1 MYLALFTYQQVNQ
14 FDRVHILTILIC
26 FLCFFLIPFF
36 GKKLNTNKRRVA
48 STSLIFIGLLQEVFD
63 YGNRI
68 YFSEL
73 NWFEDLPLH
82 ICNYVFYIGLMYMWT
97 KKQFLFEIVY
107 LLGLGAAFI
116 TILTPE
122 FKMINTFEYILF
134 FVAHALIVVFALWGI
149 FIDGKIPRK
158 GSVLKV
164 YVFLSLMALPVG
176 LISWITG
183 GNYMF
188 LMQRPDVSNPIVFGE
203 WPWYIL
209 NISFIGLLIMTI
221 AYLPFKLTNG
231 LRVKN

>member
-1 MYLALFTYQQVNQ
+1 MFLVISSYQQVNQ
-14 FDRVHILTILIC
+14 FDSVHILTITIC
-26 FLCFFLIPFF
+26 FMCFFLVPFF
-36 GKKLNTNKRRVA
+36 CKKLNTDKRRIV
-48 STSLIFIGLLQEVFD
+48 STALICIGLLQEIFD

-82 ICNYVFYIGLMYMWT
+82 ICNYVFYIGLIYMWT
-97 KKQFLFEIVY
+97 KKQFLFEIIY
-107 LLGLGAAFI
+107 LLGLGAALI

-122 FKMINTFEYILF
+122 FKMINTLEYILF
-134 FVAHALIVVFALWGI
+134 FVAHALIVIYALWGV

-158 GSVLKV
+158 GSVLRV
-164 YVFLSLMALPVG
+164 YAFLCFMALPVG
-176 LISWITG
+176 LISWITD

-221 AYLPFKLTNG
+221 AYLPFKLTKG
-231 LRVKN
+231 LSVKN

>member
-1 MYLALFTYQQVNQ
+1 MFLVLSSYQQVNQ
-14 FDRVHILTILIC
+14 FDSVHILTITIC
-26 FLCFFLIPFF
+26 FVCFFLVPFF
-36 GKKLNTNKRRVA
+36 CKKLNTDKRRIV
-48 STSLIFIGLLQEVFD
+48 STALICIGLLQEIFD

-82 ICNYVFYIGLMYMWT
+82 ICNYVFYIGLIYMWT
-97 KKQFLFEIVY
+97 KKQFLFEIIY
-107 LLGLGAAFI
+107 LLGLGAALI

-122 FKMINTFEYILF
+122 FKMINTLEYILF
-134 FVAHALIVVFALWGI
+134 FVAHALIVIYALWGV

-158 GSVLKV
+158 GSVLRV
-164 YVFLSLMALPVG
+164 YAFLCFMALPVG
-176 LISWITG
+176 LISWITD

-221 AYLPFKLTNG
+221 AYLPFKLTKG
-231 LRVKN
+231 LSVKN

>member
-1 MYLALFTYQQVNQ
+1 MFLVLSSYQQVNQ
-14 FDRVHILTILIC
+14 FDSVHILTITIC
-26 FLCFFLIPFF
+26 FMCFFLVPFF
-36 GKKLNTNKRRVA
+36 CKKLNTDNRRIV
-48 STSLIFIGLLQEVFD
+48 STALICIGLLQEIFD

-82 ICNYVFYIGLMYMWT
+82 ICNYVFYIGLIYMWT
-97 KKQFLFEIVY
+97 KKQFLFEIIY
-107 LLGLGAAFI
+107 LLGLGTALI

-122 FKMINTFEYILF
+122 FKMINTLEYILF
-134 FVAHALIVVFALWGI
+134 FVAHALIVIYALWGV

-158 GSVLKV
+158 GSVLRV
-164 YVFLSLMALPVG
+164 YAFLCFMALPVG
-176 LISWITG
+176 LISWITD

-221 AYLPFKLTNG
+221 AYLPFKLTKG
-231 LRVKN
+231 LSVKN

>member
-1 MYLALFTYQQVNQ
+1 MFLVLSSYQQVNQ
-14 FDRVHILTILIC
+14 FDSVHILTITIC
-26 FLCFFLIPFF
+26 FMCFFLVPFF
-36 GKKLNTNKRRVA
+36 CKKLNTDKRRIV
-48 STSLIFIGLLQEVFD
+48 STALICIGLLQEIFD

-73 NWFEDLPLH
+73 NWSEDLPLH
-82 ICNYVFYIGLMYMWT
+82 ICNYVFYIGLIYMWT
-97 KKQFLFEIVY
+97 KKQFLFEIIY
-107 LLGLGAAFI
+107 LLGLGAALI

-122 FKMINTFEYILF
+122 FKMINTLEYILF
-134 FVAHALIVVFALWGI
+134 FVAHALIVIYALWGV

-158 GSVLKV
+158 GSVLRV
-164 YVFLSLMALPVG
+164 YAFLCFMALPVG
-176 LISWITG
+176 LISWITD

-221 AYLPFKLTNG
+221 AYLPFKLTKG
-231 LRVKN
+231 LSVKN

>member
-1 MYLALFTYQQVNQ
+1 MFIMFFSSSIFCKNLNPKNR
-14 FDRVHILTILIC
+14 RVVSTALIC
-26 FLCFFLIPFF
+26 
-36 GKKLNTNKRRVA
+36 
-48 STSLIFIGLLQEVFD
+48 IGLLQEIFD

-82 ICNYVFYIGLMYMWT
+82 ICNYVFYIGLIYMWT

-122 FKMINTFEYILF
+122 FKMINTFEYVLF
-134 FVAHALIVVFALWGI
+134 FVAHALIVVFALWGV
-149 FIDGKIPRK
+149 FIDGKIPRR

-209 NISFIGLLIMTI
+209 NISFIGLFIMTI
-221 AYLPFKLTNG
+221 AYLPFKLIKG

>member
-1 MYLALFTYQQVNQ
+1 MFLALFSYQQVNQ
-14 FDRVHILTILIC
+14 FDITHVLTISIC

-36 GKKLNTNKRRVA
+36 GKRLNREKQRIV
-48 STSLIFIGLLQEVFD
+48 SVSLICIGLLQEVFD

-82 ICNYVFYIGLMYMWT
+82 ICNYVFYIGLIYMWT
-97 KKQFLFEIVY
+97 KKQFLFEIIY

-116 TILTPE
+116 TIITPE

-134 FVAHALIVVFALWGI
+134 FVAHALIVIFALWGV

-164 YVFLSLMALPVG
+164 YAFLCLMAFPVG

-188 LMQRPDVSNPIVFGE
+188 LMERPDVSNPIVFGQ

-209 NISFIGLLIMTI
+209 NISFIGLFIMSI
-221 AYLPFKLTNG
+221 AYLPFKLINEV
-231 LRVKN
+231 RAKH

>member
-1 MYLALFTYQQVNQ
+1 MFLALSSYQQVNQ
-14 FDRVHILTILIC
+14 FDSVHILTITIC
-26 FLCFFLIPFF
+26 FTCFFLVPFF
-36 GKKLNTNKRRVA
+36 CKKLNTDKRRIV
-48 STSLIFIGLLQEVFD
+48 STALIYIGLLQEIFD

-82 ICNYVFYIGLMYMWT
+82 ICNYVFYIGLIYMWT
-97 KKQFLFEIVY
+97 KKQFLFEIIY
-107 LLGLGAAFI
+107 LLGLGAALI

-122 FKMINTFEYILF
+122 FKMINTLEYILF
-134 FVAHALIVVFALWGI
+134 FVAHALIVIYALWGV

-158 GSVLKV
+158 GSVLRV
-164 YVFLSLMALPVG
+164 YAFLCFMALPVG
-176 LISWITG
+176 LISWITD

-221 AYLPFKLTNG
+221 AYLPFKLTKG
-231 LRVKN
+231 LSVKN

>member
-1 MYLALFTYQQVNQ
+1 MFLVLSSYQQVNQ
-14 FDRVHILTILIC
+14 FDSVHILTITIC
-26 FLCFFLIPFF
+26 FICFFLVPFF
-36 GKKLNTNKRRVA
+36 CKKLNTDKRKIV
-48 STSLIFIGLLQEVFD
+48 STALICIGLLQEIFD

-82 ICNYVFYIGLMYMWT
+82 ICNYVFYIGLIYMWT
-97 KKQFLFEIVY
+97 KKQFLFEIIY
-107 LLGLGAAFI
+107 LLGLGAALI

-122 FKMINTFEYILF
+122 FKMINTLEYILF
-134 FVAHALIVVFALWGI
+134 FVAHALIVIYALWGV

-158 GSVLKV
+158 GSVLRV
-164 YVFLSLMALPVG
+164 YAFLCFMALPVG
-176 LISWITG
+176 LISWITD

-221 AYLPFKLTNG
+221 AYLPFKLTKG
-231 LRVKN
+231 LSVKN

>member
-1 MYLALFTYQQVNQ
+1 MFLVLSSYQQVNQ
-14 FDRVHILTILIC
+14 FDSVHILTITIC
-26 FLCFFLIPFF
+26 FMCFFLVPFF
-36 GKKLNTNKRRVA
+36 CKKLNTDKRRIV
-48 STSLIFIGLLQEVFD
+48 STALICIGLLQEIFD

-82 ICNYVFYIGLMYMWT
+82 ICNYVFYIGLIYMWT
-97 KKQFLFEIVY
+97 KKQFLFEIIY
-107 LLGLGAAFI
+107 LLGLGAALI

-122 FKMINTFEYILF
+122 FKMINTLEYILF
-134 FVAHALIVVFALWGI
+134 FVAHALIVIYALWGV

-158 GSVLKV
+158 GSVLRV
-164 YVFLSLMALPVG
+164 YAFLCFMAFPVG
-176 LISWITG
+176 LISWITD

-221 AYLPFKLTNG
+221 AYLPFKLTKG
-231 LRVKN
+231 LSVKN

>member
-1 MYLALFTYQQVNQ
+1 MFLVLSSYQQVNQ
-14 FDRVHILTILIC
+14 FDSVHILTITIC
-26 FLCFFLIPFF
+26 FMCFFLVPFF
-36 GKKLNTNKRRVA
+36 CKKLNTDKRRIV
-48 STSLIFIGLLQEVFD
+48 STALICIGLLQEIFD

-82 ICNYVFYIGLMYMWT
+82 ICNYVFYIGLIYMWT
-97 KKQFLFEIVY
+97 KKQFLFEIIY
-107 LLGLGAAFI
+107 LLGLGTALI

-122 FKMINTFEYILF
+122 FKMINTLEYILF
-134 FVAHALIVVFALWGI
+134 FVAHALIVIYALWGV

-158 GSVLKV
+158 GSVLRV
-164 YVFLSLMALPVG
+164 YAFLCFMALPVG
-176 LISWITG
+176 LISWITD

-221 AYLPFKLTNG
+221 AYLPFKLTKG
-231 LRVKN
+231 LSVKN